1 MITRF
6 LLCLSNDNPLPL
18 VSVATGLS
26 GQKFHFLA
34 NGDGPSRYRV
44 LNFRR
49 VEGGHFEWA
58 TIGFYL
64 HGNLTLVSIIVTL
77 HMRTSAKKVT

>member
-6 LLCLSNDNPLPL
+6 ILFLRDDNPLLL
-18 VSVATGLS
+18 VSAATGLS

-49 VEGGHFEWA
+49 SEDGHFEWA

-77 HMRTSAKKVT
+77 QHAYVSNKVT